1 MCVWILPSVMLS
13 SVSSGGYI
21 SGGLFS
27 YRKLFR
33 LVDILEYFIETFYFR
48 KRSEIARCQ
57 ILREIQ

>member
-1 MCVWILPSVMLS
+1 MLS
-13 SVSSGGYI
+13 SISSGGYI